1 MAHLF
6 NTRGVTHD
14 NQHRNLDHVVDEHDD
29 PHWEPEED
37 GDRCPFCGRFARLG
51 SGCEHHVATLG
62 SGIRITEECTWLER
76 LSDLHDTVTE
86 LIGESGGSR
95 AFERFKKHFVRQ
107 STLAKA
113 LIRAADREERLG
125 GRLGGGPRLPVRRFG
140 WETGGWLSSSVNIY
154 HPRLSDSD
162 ATEDEA
168 VRLYE
173 AFIEGAASAAI
184 VAQNDAGRA

>member
-1 MAHLF
+1 MTT
-6 NTRGVTHD
+6 NTE
-14 NQHRNLDHVVDEHDD
+14 NLDHAVDEHDD

-37 GDRCPFCGRFARLG
+37 GDRCPFCGRFSPAFG

-62 SGIRITEECTWLER
+62 SGIPITEECTWLER
-76 LSDLHDTVTE
+76 LSELHDTVTE
-86 LIGESGGSR
+86 LIGASSR
-95 AFERFKKHFVRQ
+95 SRTFERFKKHFIRQ
-107 STLAKA
+107 STLAKV
-113 LIRAADREERLG
+113 LIRAADREERLEEVLVEA
-125 GRLGGGPRLPVRRFG
+125 LGYQYGDG
-140 WETGGWLSSSVNIY
+140 WETGGWLSSSGVNIY

-184 VAQNDAGRA
+184 VAQHDAGRA